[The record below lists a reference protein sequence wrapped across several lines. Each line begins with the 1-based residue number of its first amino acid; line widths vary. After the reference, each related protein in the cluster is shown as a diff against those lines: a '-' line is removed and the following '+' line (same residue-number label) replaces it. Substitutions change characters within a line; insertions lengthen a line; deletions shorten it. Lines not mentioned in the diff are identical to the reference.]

1 MTNFSKSRT
10 ALGLAAISTAVLGC
24 TAISA
29 ETADVTREAH
39 AQASAPV
46 ACVITAEA
54 QGNMLTIAPV
64 VQASEAVSGIY
75 SLRVEGPGTRLNQG
89 GAFSARAGETV
100 TLGRMM
106 TSGSASSLDAE
117 LILTIDGRE
126 YRCPADL

>member
-1 MTNFSKSRT
+1 MTKFSKSRA
-10 ALGLAAISTAVLGC
+10 ALGLAAISSAVLGC

-29 ETADVTREAH
+29 EPADLTREAH
-39 AQASAPV
+39 AQAAAPI

-54 QGNMLTIAPV
+54 QGSMLTLAPV

-89 GAFSARAGETV
+89 GPFSARAGETV

-117 LILTIDGRE
+117 LTLTIDGRE

>member
-1 MTNFSKSRT
+1 MTKFSKSRT
-10 ALGLAAISTAVLGC
+10 ALGLAAISSAVLGC

-39 AQASAPV
+39 AQAAAPV

-54 QGNMLTIAPV
+54 SGSMLTLQPV

-75 SLRVEGPGTRLNQG
+75 SLRVEGPGTRVNQG
-89 GAFSARAGETV
+89 GPFSLRAGETLP
-100 TLGRMM
+100 LGRMM

-117 LILTIDGRE
+117 LTLTIDGRE